1 VSWNRV
7 FSFFFSTSLF
17 RHTLPSFFFGG
28 FKSYLFWEGFRG
40 YFFLLEMAGIAHSTS
55 SHSCVI
61 STGTLHLESRVVG
74 AFFLFAWEGLNYLAT
89 VMTGHFNGNSINVRT
104 FSMRAS
110 GLCDFRIFLFVF
122 GFGLYFLVFN
132 IFFFS
137 LLLFLFGHPV
147 HKGVDSE
154 VSWLLGMWANNILW
168 YHSANAN
175 PFRDW
180 NHLIRMPL
188 DCINI

>member
-1 VSWNRV
+1 LG
-7 FSFFFSTSLF
+7 LF
-17 RHTLPSFFFGG
+17 L
-28 FKSYLFWEGFRG
+28 
-40 YFFLLEMAGIAHSTS
+40 FLLEMGGIAHSTS

-74 AFFLFAWEGLNYLAT
+74 AFFLFAWEGLNYLTT

-132 IFFFS
+132 IFF
-137 LLLFLFGHPV
+137 LFFALVPFWASSPQGGMILKSHGSSV
-147 HKGVDSE
+147 CGRTIFCDSI
-154 VSWLLGMWANNILW
+154 VQMRI
-168 YHSANAN
+168 HSE
-175 PFRDW
+175 
-180 NHLIRMPL
+180 IE
-188 DCINI
+188 II

>member
-1 VSWNRV
+1 
-7 FSFFFSTSLF
+7 
-17 RHTLPSFFFGG
+17 
-28 FKSYLFWEGFRG
+28 
-40 YFFLLEMAGIAHSTS
+40 MAGIAHSTS

-74 AFFLFAWEGLNYLAT
+74 AFFLFAWEGLNYITT

-132 IFFFS
+132 IFF
-137 LLLFLFGHPV
+137 LFFALVPFWASSPQGGMILKSHGSSV
-147 HKGVDSE
+147 CGRTIFCDSI
-154 VSWLLGMWANNILW
+154 VQMRI
-168 YHSANAN
+168 HSE
-175 PFRDW
+175 
-180 NHLIRMPL
+180 IE
-188 DCINI
+188 II